1 MNILSPLLA
10 LALLASPLTLEAQ
23 VVVQPKAPG
32 IESGDY
38 IWNEVKDDAL
48 LALRASAD
56 AKRGAATYKLCHGCH
71 KAGGVGSSDGLYP
84 RLAGQHDTVLIK
96 QLVDIRLGR
105 RDNPTMFPFASEREI
120 GTQDV
125 ADLAVY
131 LSRLPTPP
139 DNAKGSGNAKALARG
154 EKLFAK
160 DCVNCHGKKGQGI
173 AEKFYPRLAGQHFP
187 YLQKE
192 IRNIAKGTRRNANPK
207 MVTVV
212 KNYSDEEMT
221 AVADYLSRLPSPKKP

>member
-1 MNILSPLLA
+1 MNIFSPLIA
-10 LALLASPLTLEAQ
+10 FALLSCPLTSHAQ
-23 VVVQPKAPG
+23 VSVQPKAPG
-32 IESGDY
+32 IESSDY

-48 LALRASAD
+48 LALRACAD
-56 AKRGAATYKLCHGCH
+56 AKRGAATYKLCYGCH

-96 QLVDIRLGR
+96 QLVDIRMGR

-120 GTQDV
+120 STQDV

-131 LSRLPTPP
+131 LSALPTPP
-139 DNAKGSGNAKALARG
+139 DNAKGSGKALARG
-154 EKLFAK
+154 AKLYAR
-160 DCVNCHGKKGQGI
+160 DCVSCHGKHGQGV

-192 IRNIAKGTRRNANPK
+192 IRDIAKGTRRNANPK
-207 MVTVV
+207 MVAVV
-212 KNYSDEEMT
+212 KDYSDAEMT
-221 AVADYLSRLPSPKKP
+221 AVADYLSRLPRPKKR

>member
-1 MNILSPLLA
+1 MNIFSPLLA
-10 LALLASPLTLEAQ
+10 FALLSVPVTGHAQ
-23 VVVQPKAPG
+23 VSVQPKAPG
-32 IESGDY
+32 IESSDY

-56 AKRGAATYKLCHGCH
+56 VKRGAATYKLCHGCH

-120 GTQDV
+120 GIQDV

-131 LSRLPTPP
+131 LSALPTPP
-139 DNAKGSGNAKALARG
+139 DNAKGSGKALARG
-154 EKLFAK
+154 EKLYAR
-160 DCVNCHGKKGQGI
+160 DCVSCHGKRGQGV

-192 IRNIAKGTRRNANPK
+192 IRDIAKGTRRNANPK
-207 MVTVV
+207 MVGVV
-212 KNYSDEEMT
+212 KDYSDAEMT
-221 AVADYLSRLPSPKKP
+221 AVADYLSRLAGPKKR

>member
-1 MNILSPLLA
+1 MNIFSPLLA
-10 LALLASPLTLEAQ
+10 FALLSVPVTGHAQ
-23 VVVQPKAPG
+23 VSVQPKAPG
-32 IESGDY
+32 IESSDY

-56 AKRGAATYKLCHGCH
+56 VKRGAATYKLCHGCH

-120 GTQDV
+120 GIQDV

-131 LSRLPTPP
+131 LSALPTPP
-139 DNAKGSGNAKALARG
+139 DNAKGSGKALARG
-154 EKLFAK
+154 EKLYAR
-160 DCVNCHGKKGQGI
+160 DCVSCHGKRGQGV

-192 IRNIAKGTRRNANPK
+192 IRDIAKGTRRNANPK
-207 MVTVV
+207 MVGVV
-212 KNYSDEEMT
+212 KDYSDEEMT
-221 AVADYLSRLPSPKKP
+221 AVADFLSRLAGPKKR

>member
-1 MNILSPLLA
+1 LA
-10 LALLASPLTLEAQ
+10 LALLTCPLTVKAQ
-23 VVVQPKAPG
+23 VAVQPKAPG
-32 IESGDY
+32 IEANDY

-71 KAGGVGSSDGLYP
+71 QAGGVGSSDGLYP

-120 GTQDV
+120 STQDV
-125 ADLAVY
+125 ADLALY
-131 LSRLPTPP
+131 LSELPTPS
-139 DNAKGSGNAKALARG
+139 DNAKGSGNARALVRG
-154 EKLFAK
+154 AKLFAK
-160 DCVNCHGKKGQGI
+160 DCASCHGKKGQGV

-192 IRNIAKGTRRNANPK
+192 IRDIATGTRRNANPK
-207 MVTVV
+207 MVAVV
-212 KNYSDEEMT
+212 KDYSDAEMT
-221 AVADYLSRLPSPKKP
+221 AVADYLSRLPRPKKR

>member
-10 LALLASPLTLEAQ
+10 FALLAVPATGQAQ
-23 VVVQPKAPG
+23 VPVQPKAPG
-32 IESGDY
+32 IESKDY
-38 IWNEVKDDAL
+38 IWNEVKDDSL

-56 AKRGAATYKLCHGCH
+56 VKRGAATYKLCHGCH
-71 KAGGVGSSDGLYP
+71 RAGGVGSSDGIYP

-120 GTQDV
+120 GIQDV

-131 LSRLPTPP
+131 LSTLPTPP
-139 DNAKGSGNAKALARG
+139 DNAKGSGKALARG
-154 EKLFAK
+154 EKLYTR
-160 DCVNCHGKKGQGI
+160 DCVSCHGKRGQGV

-192 IRNIAKGTRRNANPK
+192 IRDIAKGTRRNANPK
-207 MVTVV
+207 MVAVV
-212 KNYSDEEMT
+212 KEYSDEEMT
-221 AVADYLSRLPSPKKP
+221 AVADFLSRLPSPKKP